1 MCPENTALR
10 FGKTTADYIQLP
22 KGIMDNSTT
31 RFSLCS
37 WINKQYSGSTNPT
50 VIENKSN
57 FKLGDDGNYYKVT
70 STNLE
75 LRSKYNRTLGTWFHV
90 CMTWSNEDRRTRVYL
105 NGNLIGTSNVTEREE
120 LDKEMRMCL
129 GNSVS
134 QSKLPKYVFGGD
146 LFKLNIYNRVLTE
159 SEIENMASDI
169 CSNEEQEL
177 ASIKVLSW
185 EDVISHERTGNVSEI
200 LMRCG
205 ASVCRIEENYLDK
218 SKNKTLDLEI
228 QQDEINAAVLERLQN
243 FEDKLAKSRNKTSN
257 LEEKLTEF
265 QGRLQISEEELAESR
280 NKTSNLEGKLTEFQG
295 RLQTSE
301 DELAE
306 SQNKTSQLEEKLTE
320 VLGKL

>member
-57 FKLGDDGNYYKVT
+57 FKLGDDGNYNKVT
-70 STNLE
+70 GTNLD
-75 LRSKYNRTLGTWFHV
+75 LQPKYNRTLGTWFHV

-146 LFKLNIYNRVLTE
+146 LFKLNIYNRVLTK
-159 SEIENMASDI
+159 SEIENIASDI

-177 ASIKVLSW
+177 ASGVAEPGGPGGPWPPQKFEWVGQGMFW
-185 EDVISHERTGNVSEI
+185 PP
-200 LMRCG
+200 
-205 ASVCRIEENYLDK
+205 
-218 SKNKTLDLEI
+218 
-228 QQDEINAAVLERLQN
+228 QN
-243 FEDKLAKSRNKTSN
+243 FDHWPPQIGGQWSN
-257 LEEKLTEF
+257 SLPNRF
-265 QGRLQISEEELAESR
+265 
-280 NKTSNLEGKLTEFQG
+280 
-295 RLQTSE
+295 
-301 DELAE
+301 
-306 SQNKTSQLEEKLTE
+306 
-320 VLGKL
+320 